1 MLSMLLLSV
10 EAWCSMNVQTVAAPI
25 PNIYFL
31 TCWKFSPLSKQML
44 LTLYH
49 FYSSTEPSGTQV
61 ERDNPLYESQV
72 LRPYIIV
79 QGIISTSPV
88 QHPSVMQSMCYLSI
102 SAYNYLPLPH
112 PPFLHSPY
120 PLSSLPPLLRNWP
133 LKCSKMTM
141 MKLPLA
147 ASTAWYHPHLL
158 PPPPQ
163 LAGESPPTLELTMM
177 SY

>member
-10 EAWCSMNVQTVAAPI
+10 EAWCSMNVQTAAAPI

-72 LRPYIIV
+72 LRPYIISARNH
-79 QGIISTSPV
+79 INKSS
-88 QHPSVMQSMCYLSI
+88 SASI
-102 SAYNYLPLPH
+102 SHAVNVLPV
-112 PPFLHSPY
+112 PFLLIITFLSPT
-120 PLSSLPPLLRNWP
+120 PLSSILPIL
-133 LKCSKMTM
+133 
-141 MKLPLA
+141 
-147 ASTAWYHPHLL
+147 
-158 PPPPQ
+158 
-163 LAGESPPTLELTMM
+163 SPPSLPFSGTDHWNVPRWWWWN
-177 SY
+177 YH